1 MIIRHSPLA
10 VSLFLV
16 FALANAAQNSP
27 AQAGHPVLGDSQQ
40 ACPTISVSCP
50 NDFKDGEPLTFT
62 ATVSGGNQNVVP
74 IYDWTVS
81 VGKIIQGQGSPS
93 IKVDMTGFPGQAYTA
108 TVSIAGFDSACP
120 ATASCSLIIDHLPN
134 SIQFDSFGIL
144 PRKKEITRLNA
155 FAIQLQNEPGARG
168 YLLVYGG
175 RRGPA
180 GEAQKAAMRAKD
192 YLIKTRGIDARRIV
206 TVDAGFREKVTI
218 DLWVVPTGANPPA
231 ADPTPDPSGVKITRM
246 RERNPQ
252 SAINILILPLPL

>member
-27 AQAGHPVLGDSQQ
+27 AQAGHPALGDSQQ

-50 NDFKDGEPLTFT
+50 DDFKDGEPLTFT
-62 ATVSGGNQNVVP
+62 AKVSGGNQNVVP

-134 SIQFDSFGIL
+134 SIQFDSLGIL

-155 FAIQLQNEPGARG
+155 FAVQLQKEPGARG
-168 YLLVYGG
+168 YLLVCGG
-175 RRGPA
+175 RRGRA

-231 ADPTPDPSGVKITRM
+231 ADPTPDPSGVTTKTSGK
-246 RERNPQ
+246 RN
-252 SAINILILPLPL
+252 